1 MTEHSFKSA
10 LAECLAAIDAGAPV
24 EDVLARFPAHI
35 EQLRPVLGLRAALD
49 VSEAP
54 LPPTMRARGEQ
65 RLRAALASPAPSGGI
80 PVLSSLFGLLPKA
93 ATQALIALAVTGGA
107 IGASAAAGGPN
118 IPGEV
123 LQAVGLVNEN
133 ANENADDNQAK
144 GKAKKAT
151 ATATAGVTLLSE
163 GRENAE
169 NGLKGLCNAFQ
180 KGGLGQAAA
189 GKGKGEGDPAAA
201 PLARLAEASGGSAQ
215 IEEFCDE
222 LLGSDGGASIASTA
236 ESGNSGRG
244 KGLEKSGNAGGTAPG
259 RGKAS
264 EAPGKSQ

>member
-1 MTEHSFKSA
+1 MTEHSFESA
-10 LAECLAAIDAGAPV
+10 LAECLAAIDAGAAV

-54 LPPTMRARGEQ
+54 LPPTMRTRGEQ

-163 GRENAE
+163 GGENAE

-201 PLARLAEASGGSAQ
+201 PLARIDAARGTQSRDV
-215 IEEFCDE
+215 FCAE
-222 LLGSDGGASIASTA
+222 LLDDTEEASIASTA

-259 RGKAS
+259 RGKAP